1 MYEINMKKEMPKKTD
16 QRPKGARKSK
26 GAADEVPL
34 EFDRGWAELE
44 AQHARIKSDWMSL
57 AAQIGLGEKKG
68 G

>member
-1 MYEINMKKEMPKKTD
+1 MKKEMTKKTE
-16 QRPKGARKSK
+16 RPKGARKSK
-26 GAADEVPL
+26 VSADDVPL
-34 EFDRGWAELE
+34 EFDRGWQELE